1 MKYTILS
8 NIQLFI
14 LSILVGLFSASAVV
28 LNSWYQS
35 YVLLPKVVFDNA
47 GQCNKVVNYENG
59 HAFTCQDVDVTLRRY
74 RRQPGTE

>member
-35 YVLLPKVVFDNA
+35 YVLLPRVVTDA
-47 GQCNKVVNYENG
+47 TGQCIKVVNYENG

-74 RRQPGTE
+74 RRQPGNE